1 MTWDS
6 LQQLLRIS
14 IQMLA
19 GALVTKGYLNED
31 MATQLVGGVMSLA
44 GVAWWV
50 YWNNKRPA

>member
-50 YWNNKRPA
+50 YWNNKRA